1 MTTYNKLRNLVVE
14 NFDYVEEGNTLTL
27 EYNGYK
33 ASIEN
38 YRGQV
43 IMTTYYDGILDGI
56 QSYFDAFEAYN
67 EIFNLFYNEEI

>member
-27 EYNGYK
+27 EYNSYK
-33 ASIEN
+33 ANIEN

-56 QSYFDAFEAYN
+56 QPYFDAFEAYN